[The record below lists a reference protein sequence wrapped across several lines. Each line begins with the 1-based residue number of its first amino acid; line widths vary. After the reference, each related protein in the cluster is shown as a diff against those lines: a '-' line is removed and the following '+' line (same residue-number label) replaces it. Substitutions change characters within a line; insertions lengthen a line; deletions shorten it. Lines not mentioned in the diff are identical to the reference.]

1 MKDHKTKQMSYKQI
15 ALAFF
20 LFMLGQILV
29 WIQLNGPLLWLWAKE
44 WRWALII
51 MGLPITMIF
60 MQATESSVNGFG
72 GTFWPGRFISF
83 TAGIFIF
90 SILTH
95 IFKSEP
101 ITTKT
106 MISIALAFLLILVQL
121 FWK

>member
-1 MKDHKTKQMSYKQI
+1 MSYKQI
-15 ALAFF
+15 VLAFF
-20 LFMLGQILV
+20 LFMLGQVLV
-29 WIQLNGPLLWLWAKE
+29 WLQLNGPLLWSWARE
-44 WRWALII
+44 LRWALII
-51 MGLPITMIF
+51 MGIPITMIF
-60 MQATESSVNGFG
+60 MYATESAVNGFG

-106 MISIALAFLLILVQL
+106 MISIVLSLLLILVQL

>member
-1 MKDHKTKQMSYKQI
+1 MSYKQI
-15 ALAFF
+15 VLAFF
-20 LFMLGQILV
+20 LFMLGQVLV
-29 WIQLNGPLLWLWAKE
+29 WLQLNGPLLWSWARE

-51 MGLPITMIF
+51 MGIPITMIF
-60 MQATESSVNGFG
+60 MYATESAVTGFG

-106 MISIALAFLLILVQL
+106 MISIVLSLLLILVQL